1 MAQSLKTVAYTFP
14 TIASVTNN
22 TLTNFTQ
29 ITVSLPEGSK
39 TFRKAW
45 VEVAM
50 DDIVTA
56 TGGTITTKTVDLRLG
71 AAAYTSTANTQTLT
85 NTGENV
91 SLFVERDFTSHFTT
105 NWTGTSMT
113 CDARV
118 QINQSTGTTLNM
130 VNVSC
135 ILYITY
141 EFDDTSA
148 TQVETKWIPLNAP
161 VTFLPTTKT
170 SHDTIPALDTYLPEA
185 SKVYR
190 NIAIVTEANRNHSA
204 ATDHTV
210 TYELSSLGTQ
220 VTGNYES
227 ALASDVWSRYVWNIT
242 SYITTNVTH
251 TFNMWASLTARHHSP
266 HNYMMVTYEF
276 DNSTTTRKMNSL
288 LLPMGIASPMGTAAA
303 DFQRADRELWVQEPN
318 PTRERVA
325 FYMMWQSTANEAG
338 LNARIGT
345 GSFVAYTNTGS
356 GLVCG
361 NKGLMIRNDAPT
373 GLTFARGRNTL
384 SVDIYN
390 TSATQRGGNVGGYW
404 MINYSSDI
412 ANGTHNHTVLWP
424 IFTNDNVALTQGKYT
439 TASNANVAIPET
451 NHFITALGLHLGMMQ
466 GAVQQ
471 GATIKLERL
480 AGEGGLIFEP
490 AYVDI
495 SNHDSEMGRY
505 DLFAQVRTLF
515 KRWVGD
521 TDTNRLALNV
531 NRRFYIYT
539 ANAVS
544 MPTILKYM
552 ITYHGITSTVADS
565 VSGFSGT
572 VTISAH
578 RASGEKVLET
588 TRAGDGAFSLT
599 WYDNTEPLYIVA
611 SGSTSGH
618 GRSELTLP
626 VLDQRHE
633 L

>member
-1 MAQSLKTVAYTFP
+1 MAQSLKTVAYAFP

-22 TLTNFTQ
+22 TLTSFTQ
-29 ITVSLPEGSK
+29 ITVNLPEGSK

-50 DDIVTA
+50 DDIITA

-71 AAAYTSTANTQTLT
+71 AAAYTSTANTQSLA
-85 NTGENV
+85 NTGENI

-118 QINQSTGTTLNM
+118 QINQSTGTTTGM

-141 EFDDTSA
+141 EFDDTST
-148 TQVETKWIPLNAP
+148 TQVETKWIPLNSP
-161 VTFLPTTKT
+161 PQSLPNVKT

-190 NIAIVTEANRNHSA
+190 NIAIVTEANRNHA
-204 ATDHTV
+204 NTTDHTV

-220 VTGNYES
+220 VTGNYEGG
-227 ALASDVWSRYVWNIT
+227 LASDVFSRYVWNIT

-251 TFNMWASLTARHHSP
+251 DFNMWASITARHHSP
-266 HNYMMVTYEF
+266 HAYMIVTYEF
-276 DNSTTTRKMNSL
+276 NNSTTTRKMQSL
-288 LLPMGIASPMGTAAA
+288 LLPMEIASPMGTAAA
-303 DFQRADRELWVQEPN
+303 DFQRADREFWVQEPN
-318 PTRERVA
+318 PTLERLA
-325 FYMMWQSTANEAG
+325 FYMMWQATSNETG

-345 GSFVAYTNTGS
+345 GAFTAYSNIGS

-361 NKGLMIRNDAPT
+361 NKVLMIRNDAPT
-373 GLTFARGRNTL
+373 GLTFGRGRNDL

-404 MINYSSDI
+404 IVNYSSDI

-424 IFTNDNVALTQGKYT
+424 IFTNDNVALTQDKYT
-439 TASNANVAIPET
+439 ANTNANVAIPEAS
-451 NHFITALGLHLGMMQ
+451 HFITALGLHLGMMQ
-466 GAVQQ
+466 GATQQ
-471 GATIKLERL
+471 GVTVKVERL

-490 AYVDI
+490 AYVDV
-495 SNHDSEMGRY
+495 SNHDSELGRY
-505 DLFAQVRTLF
+505 DCFAQIRTLF

-531 NRRFYIYT
+531 NRRYYIYT
-539 ANAVS
+539 ANGAS

-626 VLDQRHE
+626 VLD
-633 L
+633 